1 MKQYILFVSI
11 ISLLGWGCASSNE
24 KSEVID
30 TPTAGEINLSVD
42 ETLQPISEAL
52 VDVFHHQYPNA
63 KINIRYRSEA
73 ECVRDLYNDSSKL
86 IISGRQLTLE
96 ELEYFKSKNL
106 NPPHTKIA
114 TDAVALV
121 ANPKS
126 RDTTFNYAEL
136 TKLLKG
142 QNSQY
147 NIVFDN
153 QNSGTVSHILSITG
167 DKQMPTNAYAA
178 KSNLEAVNYVA
189 THEKS
194 IGVIGWSWISD
205 SDDPKTKEYL
215 SKIRLVSLA
224 PKDAADGQ
232 KYKPYQLNL
241 AQGKY
246 PLSREVFIIQRLR
259 SNGLSAGFNAFVIS
273 EIGQT
278 IILKAGLLPAYQQER
293 QIEMNVKP
301 LGKVKS
307 N

>member
-1 MKQYILFVSI
+1 MKKFIVFLSVLALFGI
-11 ISLLGWGCASSNE
+11 GCASSNE
-24 KSEVID
+24 QSEVID
-30 TPTAGEINLSVD
+30 TPTAGDIHLSVD
-42 ETLQPISEAL
+42 ETLQPIAEAL

-73 ECVRDLYNDSSKL
+73 ECVRDLYNDSAKL
-86 IISGRQLTLE
+86 IISGRQLTVE
-96 ELEYFKSKNL
+96 ELEAFKSKNM
-106 NPPHTKIA
+106 NPPHTKLC
-114 TDAVALV
+114 TDAIALV
-121 ANPKS
+121 TNPKS
-126 RDTTFNYAEL
+126 RDTSFNYTQL
-136 TKLLKG
+136 IQLLKG

-153 QNSGTVSHILSITG
+153 QSSGTVSHILSLTG
-167 DKQMPTNAYAA
+167 EKQMPANAYAA

-215 SKIRLVSLA
+215 SKIRLVSLS
-224 PKDAADGQ
+224 PKEATGNQ
-232 KYKPYQLNL
+232 TYKPYQLNL

-259 SNGLSAGFNAFVIS
+259 SNGLSAGFNAFSIS

-278 IILKAGLLPAYQQER
+278 IILKAGLLPAYQQDR
-293 QIEMNVKP
+293 QIEINTKP
-301 LGKVKS
+301 MGKVKG